1 MRQDNQSIRG
11 LGNRLSL
18 KNLKNPISLLL
29 IVICMAACSG
39 DDIEVEVILE
49 PEAVESELVEEIEP
63 TPEPE
68 PEPVVETVYV
78 PTLESWG
85 IEDGELEIVNGNC
98 NLPIFR
104 KIAFPNDFTRERIG
118 ASQPSR
124 GGPECLDDD
133 NEGSIIEVP
142 CVPNRDFIHGYHYIC
157 ISHEQ
162 CDFVVENNDGIDYCK
177 VQPGPLFTVAS
188 GRTNFYDNLFKRST
202 FYLDNRGRERH
213 TNNAKSFIM
222 APTHIGGSLRRPS
235 GNVAGKLY
243 GRYNPGSQEYED
255 RKALWEACGIG
266 TDPQIGSEKEDGRT
280 DNGINGEWQ
289 ETRTVTRDRGHK
301 ETRIEICLRLDTLP
315 GAVKCLVTGF
325 EDKVMLHTH
334 DGEEELDVEIR
345 EKRHHKLCALFD
357 EG

>member
-1 MRQDNQSIRG
+1 MWF
-11 LGNRLSL
+11 NRCFLSSAL
-18 KNLKNPISLLL
+18 FLL
-29 IVICMAACSG
+29 IFITACSG
-39 DDIEVEVILE
+39 DDTEVEVIPE
-49 PEAVESELVEEIEP
+49 PEVVESESVEEIQ
-63 TPEPE
+63 PEPK
-68 PEPVVETVYV
+68 PEPVVETIYV

-104 KIAFPNDFTRERIG
+104 KIAFPHDFTRERIT
-118 ASQPSR
+118 ASQPSK

-142 CVPNRDFIHGYHYIC
+142 CVETHDFQHGNYHIC
-157 ISHEQ
+157 ISQAH
-162 CDFVVENNDGIDYCK
+162 CNGLVKYNDGIDYEDCK
-177 VQPGPLFTVAS
+177 VQPGPPFIVAS

-289 ETRTVTRDRGHK
+289 ETRTVSGR
-301 ETRIEICLRLDTLP
+301 EICLRLDTLP

-325 EDKVMLHTH
+325 EDKVVLHTH

-345 EKRHHKLCALFD
+345 EKGHHKLCALFD